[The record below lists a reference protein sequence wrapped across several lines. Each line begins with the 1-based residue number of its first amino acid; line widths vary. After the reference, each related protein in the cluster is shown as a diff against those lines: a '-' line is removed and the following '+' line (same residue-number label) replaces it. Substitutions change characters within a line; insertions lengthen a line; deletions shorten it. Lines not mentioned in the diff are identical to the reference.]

1 MLVVG
6 IVAFLSG
13 VLLVVGEMLVSRS
26 RHREKQESL
35 ERDRQDLAARLATLE
50 SAYPQALVMM
60 DSRGLIRRVNSA
72 AESLFGYDESELLGH
87 SILRLL
93 PFAPSAL
100 NPGATRVAAADGQG
114 SAQMEVRCKD
124 RSTII
129 VRMTGTRSESEGR
142 ADVYMFFEAVVG
154 QEQFDAKEYA
164 DPHAEEGADRHADE
178 PRFAEERH
186 DAGERVSAGE
196 SSSRLNSLRKPFSR
210 YSGCVI
216 KMDRIPLRTTS

>member
-13 VLLVVGEMLVSRS
+13 VLLVAGEMAVRSS
-26 RHREKQESL
+26 RHREQQESL
-35 ERDRQDLAARLATLE
+35 ERDRRELAARLAALE
-50 SAYPQALVMM
+50 SNYPQALVMM

-72 AESLFGYDESELLGH
+72 AESLFGYDEADLLGH

-114 SAQMEVRCKD
+114 AQMEVRCKD
-124 RSTII
+124 RSTVI

-142 ADVYMFFEAVVG
+142 ADIYMFFEEVG
-154 QEQFDAKEYA
+154 GEERD
-164 DPHAEEGADRHADE
+164 AEEQRDLEHSQSHGAA
-178 PRFAEERH
+178 A
-186 DAGERVSAGE
+186 
-196 SSSRLNSLRKPFSR
+196 
-210 YSGCVI
+210 SG
-216 KMDRIPLRTTS
+216 